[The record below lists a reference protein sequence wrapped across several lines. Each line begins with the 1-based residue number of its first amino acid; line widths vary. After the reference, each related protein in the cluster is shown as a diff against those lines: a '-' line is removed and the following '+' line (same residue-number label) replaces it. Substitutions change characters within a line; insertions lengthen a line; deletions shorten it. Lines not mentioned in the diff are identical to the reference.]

1 MYIVHLPEIN
11 KKPITASNC
20 VFNNF
25 YILVKMCFIAHGIKL
40 RVYTGGWHDIERKNN
55 QAYWTWTDR
64 GIYDKEHT
72 AASDTVVE
80 LAENNFQSLLW
91 KPKDQLG

>member
-55 QAYWTWTDR
+55 QAY
-64 GIYDKEHT
+64 
-72 AASDTVVE
+72 
-80 LAENNFQSLLW
+80 
-91 KPKDQLG
+91 